1 MSGYFVEDDVIM
13 GDELMF
19 MLQNNETNN
28 LIFQNY
34 IENEK
39 AKFMFGCTTRYIWI
53 FINKI
58 YFFRE
63 TKFIKS
69 QEADGIL
76 GLGINSNSF
85 QNYNKIH

>member
-34 IENEK
+34 IEKEK
-39 AKFMFGCTTRYIWI
+39 AKFMFGCTTRY
-53 FINKI
+53 F
-58 YFFRE
+58 
-63 TKFIKS
+63 
-69 QEADGIL
+69 
-76 GLGINSNSF
+76 
-85 QNYNKIH
+85 